1 MKGGVHLFLQ
11 MKQLSECAVLV
22 YVSEAI
28 SEQKHA
34 RIQHV
39 MQQIQAQQMQGIV
52 EIVNG
57 YTNVCIYYDSVM
69 MKKQLAHMTGNTTG
83 QKVMTWLREVLQQPT
98 SAVEQT
104 GRTIDIPVYY
114 GGEYGP
120 DLAYVAAHHN
130 MTEQQVIDIHT
141 SGNYFV
147 HMLGFAP
154 GFPFLGGLDAR
165 IATPRKETPRLFI
178 EAGSVGIA
186 GTQTGV
192 YPLATPGGWQIIGR
206 TMLPLFLPNET
217 PPTLLRAGDR
227 VRFVAVKEDQSCYL

>member
-1 MKGGVHLFLQ
+1 MVLQ
-11 MKQLSECAVLV
+11 MKQLSECAMLIEVG
-22 YVSEAI
+22 EEI
-28 SEQKHA
+28 SEQTHA
-34 RIQHV
+34 RIQQIIKHITS
-39 MQQIQAQQMQGIV
+39 QQLRSIT
-52 EIVNG
+52 ELVNS
-57 YTNVCIYYDSVM
+57 YTNVCVYYDPM
-69 MKKQLAHMTGNTTG
+69 QLKKELAHIEGNTAA
-83 QKVMTWLREVLQQPT
+83 QKLMTFLRDVLQQPMST
-98 SAVEQT
+98 VEQT

-141 SGNYFV
+141 SGDYFV

-165 IATPRKETPRLFI
+165 IATLRKETPRLFI